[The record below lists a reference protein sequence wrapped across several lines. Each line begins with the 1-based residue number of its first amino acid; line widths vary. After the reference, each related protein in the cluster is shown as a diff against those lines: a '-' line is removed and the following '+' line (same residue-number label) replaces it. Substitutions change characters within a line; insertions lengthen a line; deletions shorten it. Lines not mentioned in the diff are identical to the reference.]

1 MVARAV
7 KSILRVNGESGFAS
21 DGTLEERYEYTPYGE
36 RMRKAGGELPLTPV
50 LSHKRN
56 VPPAQHPAEGGR
68 GRRGGRFRA
77 KRMVRLTRSRR

>member
-7 KSILRVNGESGFAS
+7 NPVLCVNGENGFAS

-36 RMRKAGGELPLTPV
+36 RTRKAGGELPLTPA
-50 LSHKRN
+50 LSRK
-56 VPPAQHPAEGGR
+56 GR